1 MIIYQVE
8 PKHVDIIWPYVE
20 ELLSKP
26 LEKSLGENTL
36 EDIKSWIKSK
46 TYQLWVILDK
56 EQNKIIGACT
66 TQIIHYS
73 RKNHLRMELAATN
86 NNTMDLWIDDLYK
99 ATEDFSKNHNI
110 DHVEIVAQRDGWIRL
125 LKDRGYRK
133 YYTVLVKDMK
143 DD

>member
-8 PKHVDIIWPYVE
+8 PKHVDLIWPDVQ

-26 LEKSLGENTL
+26 LEKSLGENTID
-36 EDIKSWIKSK
+36 DIKNWIKSK
-46 TYQLWVILDK
+46 IYQLWVILDK
-56 EQNKIIGACT
+56 ENSKIIGACA

-86 NNTMDLWIDDLYK
+86 NNTMDLWIDDWYK
-99 ATEDFSKNHNI
+99 ATEDFCKKQNI
-110 DHVEIVAQRDGWIRL
+110 SYVEIVAQRDGWIRL
-125 LKDRGYRK
+125 LKDRGYKK

>member
-8 PKHVDIIWPYVE
+8 PKHVDLIWPDVG

-36 EDIKSWIKSK
+36 EDIKSWIKSR
-46 TYQLWVILDK
+46 TYQLWVILDQ
-56 EQNKIIGACT
+56 EQNKIIGACA

-73 RKNHLRMELAATN
+73 RSNHLRMELAATN
-86 NNTMDLWIDDLYK
+86 NNTMDLWIDDWYK
-99 ATEDFSKNHNI
+99 ATEDFSKKHNI
-110 DHVEIVAQRDGWIRL
+110 DYVEIVAQRDGWIRL
-125 LKDRGYRK
+125 LKDRGYKK

>member
-8 PKHVDIIWPYVE
+8 PKHVDLIWPDVG

-66 TQIIHYS
+66 THIIHYS
-73 RKNHLRMELAATN
+73 RTNHLRMELAATN
-86 NNTMDLWIDDLYK
+86 NNTMDLWIDDWYK
-99 ATEDFSKNHNI
+99 VTEDFCKKQNI
-110 DHVEIVAQRDGWIRL
+110 SYVEIVAQRDGWIRL
-125 LKDRGYRK
+125 LKDKGYKK